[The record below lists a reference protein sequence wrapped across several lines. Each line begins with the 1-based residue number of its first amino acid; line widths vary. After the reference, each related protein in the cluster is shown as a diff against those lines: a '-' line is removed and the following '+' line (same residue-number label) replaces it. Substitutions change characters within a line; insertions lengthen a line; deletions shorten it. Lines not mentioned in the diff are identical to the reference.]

1 MYDTHRSRPKLAPA
15 QKEARMTRLVI
26 DVPMM
31 YADHH
36 VVEVRRLLLE
46 DSGVETVNASSAFH
60 VVEVNFDPD
69 KVSEDAL
76 RGKLDSAGYAAG
88 LDGPV
93 ESGQPAIGRDGDAYF
108 RHTAAYESV
117 GTVLSF
123 GQEIV
128 STGRPLWPCPGMTP
142 TPTMDE

>member
-1 MYDTHRSRPKLAPA
+1 MNRF
-15 QKEARMTRLVI
+15 VV

-60 VVEVNFDPD
+60 VVEVTFDPE
-69 KVSEDAL
+69 KTTEDAL
-76 RGKLDSAGYAAG
+76 RGKIDSAGYSAALG
-88 LDGPV
+88 GPV

>member
-1 MYDTHRSRPKLAPA
+1 MLAPVR
-15 QKEARMTRLVI
+15 KEEPVNRLVI
-26 DVPMM
+26 DVPTM

-36 VVEVRRLLLE
+36 VTEVRRLLLE
-46 DSGVETVNASSAFH
+46 DSCVATVNASSAFH
-60 VVEVNFDPD
+60 VVEVNFDPE
-69 KVSEDAL
+69 KTSEDAL
-76 RGKLDSAGYAAG
+76 REKLDAAGYTAE
-88 LDGPV
+88 LDVPL
-93 ESGQPAIGRDGDAYF
+93 ESGQPAVCRDGDAYF

-142 TPTMDE
+142 APAIDE

>member
-1 MYDTHRSRPKLAPA
+1 MK
-15 QKEARMTRLVI
+15 RLVI

-36 VVEVRRLLLE
+36 VIAVRHLLLE

-60 VVEVNFDPD
+60 VVEVSFDPD
-69 KVSEDAL
+69 KTTEEAL
-76 RGKLDSAGYAAG
+76 RAKVGAAGYTAE
-88 LDGPV
+88 LEGPL
-93 ESGQPAIGRDGDAYF
+93 ESGKPTIGRDGDAYF
-108 RHTAAYESV
+108 RHSAAYESV

-128 STGRPLWPCPGMTP
+128 SSGRPLWPCPGMGP
-142 TPTMDE
+142 AHQIDE

>member
-1 MYDTHRSRPKLAPA
+1 
-15 QKEARMTRLVI
+15 MTRLVI

-36 VVEVRRLLLE
+36 VTEIRRLLLE
-46 DSGVETVNASSAFH
+46 DSGVGTVNASSAFH
-60 VVEVNFDPD
+60 VVEVTFDPD
-69 KVSEDAL
+69 KTSEDAL
-76 RGKLDSAGYAAG
+76 RSKLDSAGYAAG
-88 LDGPV
+88 LDGPL
-93 ESGQPAIGRDGDAYF
+93 ESGQPAVGRDGDAYF

-117 GTVLSF
+117 GTVVSF

-142 TPTMDE
+142 SPTMDE